1 MTSVCEIGSL
11 SEEASEENKEYGEK
25 AIEPEAANDQ
35 DDEEEYEEAPA
46 SLEDGGQ
53 PTIDELEEIHL
64 GTTEDPRPTFV
75 AKALP
80 EEEKMAIKQLLQE
93 FRDVFAWNYTEMP
106 GRNALS

>member
-11 SEEASEENKEYGEK
+11 SEEASEENKEDGEK

-53 PTIDELEEIHL
+53 PMNSKKFTSA
-64 GTTEDPRPTFV
+64 RPTFV

-80 EEEKMAIKQLLQE
+80 EEDKNCYQAGIPRRFCME
-93 FRDVFAWNYTEMP
+93 
-106 GRNALS
+106 